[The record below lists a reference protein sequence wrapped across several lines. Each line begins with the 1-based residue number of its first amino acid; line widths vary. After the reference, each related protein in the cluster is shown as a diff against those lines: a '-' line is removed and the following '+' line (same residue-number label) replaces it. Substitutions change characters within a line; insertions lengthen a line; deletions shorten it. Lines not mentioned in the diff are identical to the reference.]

1 VPKTIL
7 QPSGLLIPF
16 QGKHFPLF
24 QEAGQI
30 FGMYVIQH
38 VHGADHLFGI
48 VAQRPLPG
56 GTREHQGT
64 VVVYYRDDI
73 KGVLQDRA

>member
-1 VPKTIL
+1 
-7 QPSGLLIPF
+7 
-16 QGKHFPLF
+16 
-24 QEAGQI
+24 
-30 FGMYVIQH
+30 VIQH